1 MDTIWEHINSIGS
14 AFLDFALPV
23 LVQSGVLIAILLL
36 VEFLLRKKVR
46 AVFRYWLGILVL
58 VQLILPPLHFS
69 RVILGYLDLGWS
81 TESTQA
87 IGLSQPP
94 VAMITWQGVV
104 FLLWLAVVILMGLL
118 LLQRAIFARKLVRQ
132 AKEANDLMKD
142 LLLYCCK
149 CMGVRRKVQLKISA
163 NGTSPVV
170 CGLLRPVILVPD
182 NLTPSL
188 GSRHLRAIL
197 LHELTHIKRGDL
209 WVNLAQT
216 ILQIIYFYHPLLWLA
231 NPMIRRVREQAVDET
246 VLEVMGQKARCYP
259 QQLLDIAKVA
269 LKPPALSLGFM
280 GLVESK
286 STLGAAHN

>member
-170 CGLLRPVILVPD
+170 CGLLRPVILVP
-182 NLTPSL
+182 
-188 GSRHLRAIL
+188 
-197 LHELTHIKRGDL
+197 
-209 WVNLAQT
+209 
-216 ILQIIYFYHPLLWLA
+216 II
-231 NPMIRRVREQAVDET
+231 
-246 VLEVMGQKARCYP
+246 
-259 QQLLDIAKVA
+259 
-269 LKPPALSLGFM
+269 
-280 GLVESK
+280 
-286 STLGAAHN
+286 